1 MGEGGCRQSL
11 RDRCPAM
18 SQATV
23 KQILLKE
30 LGPSPSREELSI
42 FVSKLSK
49 EERSL
54 FLATPEQA
62 ASDETSPPAAAPQ
75 SRALSVSPS
84 PFALRCAA
92 SSL

>member
-1 MGEGGCRQSL
+1 
-11 RDRCPAM
+11 M

-23 KQILLKE
+23 KQILLRE

-54 FLATPEQA
+54 FLATTPEQA
-62 ASDETSPPAAAPQ
+62 SADAKSPPAATPQ
-75 SRALSVSPS
+75 SRAQSVSPS
-84 PFALRCAA
+84 PFALRYSACAF
-92 SSL
+92 SLSTPDLMKSLFV